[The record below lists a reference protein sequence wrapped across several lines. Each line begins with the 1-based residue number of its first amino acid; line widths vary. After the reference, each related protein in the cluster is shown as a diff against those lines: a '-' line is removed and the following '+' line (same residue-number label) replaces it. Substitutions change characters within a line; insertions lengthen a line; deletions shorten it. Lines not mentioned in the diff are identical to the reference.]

1 MFDRH
6 AGYELQWNAIRRV
19 FMTSLQQRGRL
30 TETPD
35 ETAARLSAQR
45 DRDRQRRNSVD
56 YFEVALT
63 MTSTAHRETSPDYFV
78 FF

>member
-19 FMTSLQQRGRL
+19 FMTSSQQRRRL

-35 ETAARLSAQR
+35 ERAARQSAQ
-45 DRDRQRRNSVD
+45 RDRQRRNSVD
-56 YFEVALT
+56 CFEVALIDID
-63 MTSTAHRETSPDYFV
+63 SAS
-78 FF
+78 